1 MRFPSKT
8 RTRALVVAAACALSA
23 ALAAA
28 PLAGAAT
35 KAPSK
40 RPLPTFVYGGFV
52 TVQFDPA
59 LMAAYGITVDWRQEA
74 EADGAGG
81 LRYKVNDGKTTLK
94 FPLKSV
100 IKTVGNVGLEQT
112 ATGKDLNF
120 TDFHVKL
127 SPSRSVLSAATGSNI
142 GYGGPRQTLLGISPT
157 AESVVVKGTRLRVN
171 NVPITLTA
179 AGAAAWNAQFAA
191 GLPVPPFAAGQVV
204 GVLNVSTGWYNPT
217 RRGVAGRRLTRCA
230 SASSAS
236 GTSAAPRRP
245 RR

>member
-8 RTRALVVAAACALSA
+8 RTRALVVATACALVA

-40 RPLPTFVYGGFV
+40 RPLPNFVYGGFV

-59 LMAAYGITVDWRQEA
+59 LMAAYGITVEWRGRNKPTAQ
-74 EADGAGG
+74 GG
-81 LRYKVNDGKTTLK
+81 LRYKVFDGKTTLK

-112 ATGKDLNF
+112 ATGRDLNF
-120 TDFHVKL
+120 TDFHVRF

-157 AESVVVKGTRLRVN
+157 AESVVVKGTLLRVN
-171 NVPITLTA
+171 NVPITLTPG
-179 AGAAAWNAQFAA
+179 GAAAWNAQFAT
-191 GLPVPPFAAGQVV
+191 GLPPFAAGQVV
-204 GVLNVSTGWYNPT
+204 GVLNIGTRWYNPT
-217 RRGVAGRRLTRCA
+217 PRGRR
-230 SASSAS
+230 S
-236 GTSAAPRRP
+236 
-245 RR
+245 

>member
-1 MRFPSKT
+1 MRVPSKT
-8 RTRALVVAAACALSA
+8 RTRALVVATACALSA

-40 RPLPTFVYGGFV
+40 RPLPTFVFGGFA
-52 TVQFDPA
+52 TVKFDPA
-59 LMAAYGITVDWRQEA
+59 LMTAYGITVDWRGGRSRRRR
-74 EADGAGG
+74 GACAT
-81 LRYKVNDGKTTLK
+81 RSFDGKTNLK

-112 ATGKDLNF
+112 ATGRDLNF
-120 TDFHVKL
+120 TDFHVRL
-127 SPSRSVLSAATGSNI
+127 SPSKSVLPAATGSNI

-157 AESVVVKGTRLRVN
+157 APSVVVKGTRLRVN

-179 AGAAAWNAQFAA
+179 AGAAAWNVQFAT

-204 GVLNVSTGWYNPT
+204 GLLNINTGWYNPT
-217 RRGVAGRRLTRCA
+217 KRGGRR
-230 SASSAS
+230 S
-236 GTSAAPRRP
+236 
-245 RR
+245 

>member
-1 MRFPSKT
+1 VRFPSKT
-8 RTRALVVAAACALSA
+8 RTRALIVATACALVA
-23 ALAAA
+23 ALVAA

-40 RPLPTFVYGGFV
+40 RPLPNFVFGGFV

-59 LMAAYGITVDWRQEA
+59 LMAAYGITVEWRGKPKPTAQ
-74 EADGAGG
+74 GG
-81 LRYKVNDGKTTLK
+81 LRYKVFDGKTTLK

-112 ATGKDLNF
+112 ATGRDLNF
-120 TDFHVKL
+120 TDFHVRL
-127 SPSRSVLSAATGSNI
+127 SPSKSVLPAATGSNI
-142 GYGGPRQTLLGISPT
+142 GYGGPRQALLGVSPT

-179 AGAAAWNAQFAA
+179 AGAAAWNAQFAT

-204 GVLNVSTGWYNPT
+204 GVLNISTGWYNPT
-217 RRGVAGRRLTRCA
+217 RRGGRR
-230 SASSAS
+230 S
-236 GTSAAPRRP
+236 
-245 RR
+245 

>member
-1 MRFPSKT
+1 MRGSSKT
-8 RTRALVVAAACALSA
+8 RMRVLVVAAACALGA

-40 RPLPTFVYGGFV
+40 RPLPTFVFGGHA
-52 TVQFDPA
+52 TVQFAPA
-59 LMAAYGITVDWRQEA
+59 LMASYGITVEWRGRNKPTAQ
-74 EADGAGG
+74 GG
-81 LRYKVNDGKTTLK
+81 LRYRVIDGKTTLK

-112 ATGKDLNF
+112 ATGRDLNF
-120 TDFHVKL
+120 TDFHVRL

-142 GYGGPRQTLLGISPT
+142 GYGGPRQSLLGISPT
-157 AESVVVKGTRLRVN
+157 APSVVVKGTRLHVY

-179 AGAAAWNAQFAA
+179 TGAAAMNAQFAA

-204 GVLNVSTGWYNPT
+204 GLLNIRTHWYNPKP
-217 RRGVAGRRLTRCA
+217 GGRR
-230 SASSAS
+230 S
-236 GTSAAPRRP
+236 
-245 RR
+245 